1 MWNAPVPLPP
11 ILMDWPNMPLHQKR
25 VRAAAANFDGGG
37 PIWPITKDVPVTV
50 KTLSVHSRTTTR
62 YRMFC
67 HRPAASGLLEAIA
80 VHFSSAMRNARVAPP
95 PILIGLAQ
103 YGFSQNDLLE
113 AIVVRFSSAKRN
125 ARVAPPPILIGL
137 AQYGFSQN
145 GLLEAIVV
153 RFWECN
159 VKRAHAAAAN
169 FDGGGPMWPI
179 TKGLPE
185 MGMVHSQARDTKR
198 AGTAELC
205 QMCMHFPHSPHHR
218 CGGGLQNEVGGG

>member
-1 MWNAPVPLPP
+1 MA
-11 ILMDWPNMPLHQKR
+11 
-25 VRAAAANFDGGG
+25 
-37 PIWPITKDVPVTV
+37 
-50 KTLSVHSRTTTR
+50 
-62 YRMFC
+62 
-67 HRPAASGLLEAIA
+67 
-80 VHFSSAMRNARVAPP
+80 
-95 PILIGLAQ
+95 
-103 YGFSQNDLLE
+103 FSQNDLLE

-179 TKGLPE
+179 TK
-185 MGMVHSQARDTKR
+185 ARDTKR

-205 QMCMHFPHSPHHR
+205 QMCMHFPHSPHHAVAVDCR
-218 CGGGLQNEVGGG
+218 MRWEGDRVEAVPPLRGLGHVCLCCIVTAHTSPSAAIPWSRIPHSNADHTSHTCCGTGTCPSVAWPHPTPNSCLNTRSCLVHGHTSGLTPVGG